1 MRWMNTR
8 TAHPASMGGLGFAK
22 KECFSHGVVALSAQ
36 PNLRR
41 VAWLPRLTASG
52 NPVLSHPFVTESKE
66 AYETNSVTAL
76 ESWRPRRDLN
86 PCYRR
91 ERAVS

>member
-1 MRWMNTR
+1 
-8 TAHPASMGGLGFAK
+8 MGVGE
-22 KECFSHGVVALSAQ
+22 KECFPHGVVALSAQ

-41 VAWLPRLTASG
+41 VAWFLRLTASG
-52 NPVLSHPFVTESKE
+52 NPVLSHPFVTGSKE
-66 AYETNSVTAL
+66 ADGTNPVTAL

-91 ERAVS
+91 ERAMS